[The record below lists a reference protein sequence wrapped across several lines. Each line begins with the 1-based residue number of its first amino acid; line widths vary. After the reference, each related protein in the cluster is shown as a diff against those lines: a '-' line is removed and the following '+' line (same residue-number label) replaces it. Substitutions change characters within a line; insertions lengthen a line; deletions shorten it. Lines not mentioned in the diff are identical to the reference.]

1 MTLLKN
7 PVKTRSTGM
16 VNRIKTPYDIV
27 HYYLSKMD
35 IPMKKFSS
43 RTTFLSA
50 LVLAALA
57 QSGCVIWDNEFRETT
72 AERFARPAFMV
83 ERRIE
88 TTGPMDFQLWE
99 RMHERYAP
107 ANVYIEGDGMPT
119 YLSRMISENPT
130 PESPMGLA
138 LASRDN
144 ADNLLYIGRP
154 CQFRES
160 QNEEACSKV
169 YWSNRRFSPEVL
181 ASYNEILDEVKK
193 RWDITE
199 FNIIGYDG
207 GANIAAALA
216 ATRTDIVSLR
226 TVAGN
231 LNPPMAYA
239 KTEQKLDADSILANN
254 IAPDLADMPQHHFI
268 GAGDEHIPPA
278 IYHSFVQAM
287 GSSGCVHYT
296 LIPDADHEKGFVER
310 WPELLKST
318 IACEGAVPAD
328 YVPVDLPPVPDVLDK
343 R

>member
-1 MTLLKN
+1 MAKN
-7 PVKTRSTGM
+7 A
-16 VNRIKTPYDIV
+16 KTPYDDLR
-27 HYYLSKMD
+27 YCFSKMD
-35 IPMKKFSS
+35 ISMKKSS
-43 RTTFLSA
+43 FRA
-50 LVLAALA
+50 LILPSLLVAVLF
-57 QSGCVIWDNEFRETT
+57 QSGCVIWDNEFREVT
-72 AERFARPAFMV
+72 AERLARPAFMV

-88 TTGPMDFQLWE
+88 TAGPMDFQLWE

-119 YLSRMISENPT
+119 YLSRIISENPT

-154 CQFRES
+154 CQFREF
-160 QNEEACSKV
+160 QNQESCSKA

-181 ASYNEILDEVKK
+181 AGYNEILDEVKK

-216 ATRTDIVSLR
+216 ATRSDIVSLR

-231 LNPPMAYA
+231 LNPAMAYA
-239 KTEQKLDADSILANN
+239 KTEQKLDADSILANV

-268 GAGDEHIPPA
+268 AAGDEHIPPA

-287 GSSGCVHYT
+287 GPSSCIHYT
-296 LIPDADHEKGFVER
+296 LVPDADHEKGFVER
-310 WPELLKST
+310 WPEFLKST
-318 IACEGAVPAD
+318 TACEGAVPSD